1 LNPVIEIENLWFSY
15 DHGPEVLR
23 DLDLVVYEGQRVGI
37 MGPNGAGKSTLFLL
51 MLGFLMPQR
60 GIIRIFGRA
69 LKQERDFQA
78 IRGRV
83 GLLFQD
89 SEDQLFCPTVEEDL
103 AFGPL
108 NLGIKR
114 TEVERIVE
122 DTLAL
127 LNITHLRTRHT
138 HKLSGGEK
146 RLVALASVLSMR
158 PDLLLLDEPVTGL
171 APEVRERIKDY
182 LVNTP
187 LTYIVISH
195 EEDFLREVTEV
206 CYRLEEGRL
215 KPA

>member
-1 LNPVIEIENLWFSY
+1 MNPVIEIENLWFSY